1 MKSETPPLRYE
12 QELWAQGS
20 KFIGGIDEAGRGAW
34 AGPVSAAVVILPV
47 DPGIRLP
54 LACVR
59 DSKLMTPPRRDAA
72 AALIKQH
79 AVAWE
84 VGFSSAAEI
93 DEIGILPATRQAVM
107 RAIQT
112 LAIMPEFLLL
122 DFIHWK
128 ELKNPHLMFAK
139 GESISLSIASASV
152 LAKTSRDGLMKEMG
166 QEYPKYGF
174 EKHKGYGTKMHQQ
187 AIASYGLCEIHRKSY
202 SIMPGRPIA

>member
-1 MKSETPPLRYE
+1 MTVETPPLRYE
-12 QELWAQGS
+12 AELWAKGY

-34 AGPVSAAVVILPV
+34 AGPVCAAVVVLPP

-59 DSKLMTPPRRDAA
+59 DSKLMTALQRDAA
-72 AALIKQH
+72 AALIREH
-79 AVAWE
+79 ASAWG
-84 VGFSSAAEI
+84 VGFSSAEEI
-93 DEIGILPATRQAVM
+93 DQIGILPATRQAVM

-112 LAIMPEFLLL
+112 LPVMPEFLLL
-122 DFIHWK
+122 DYIHWK
-128 ELKNPHLMFAK
+128 ELKNPHLMFPK
-139 GESISLSIASASV
+139 GESLSLSIASASV
-152 LAKTSRDGLMKEMG
+152 LAKTSRDALMKEMG
-166 QEYPKYGF
+166 QNYPVYGF